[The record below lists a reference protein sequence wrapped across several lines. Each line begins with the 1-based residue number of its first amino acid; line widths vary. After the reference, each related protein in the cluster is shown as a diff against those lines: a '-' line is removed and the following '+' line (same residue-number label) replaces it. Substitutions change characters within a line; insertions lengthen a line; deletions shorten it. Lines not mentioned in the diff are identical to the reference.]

1 MQFRIADT
9 FTASLQ
15 KLDGQSQK
23 AAKTTA
29 FDLQLNPT
37 HPSMKLHRVERA
49 KDHSFWSVRVSRDIR
64 LIVHKTASSLLLCYV
79 DHHDKAY
86 RWAER
91 RRIETHPNTGA
102 AQIVEV
108 HETFEQMT
116 VPRYM
121 PADEQLG
128 SNAPLF
134 KAVAD
139 DDLLTYGVPASSLAD
154 VRAIRDEDSL
164 FQLIDHLPAE
174 ASEALIELA
183 TGGTPASRE
192 LTADRSTDPFEHPD
206 AQRRFRTVSDRDEL
220 AVALDY
226 PWDKWTIF
234 LHPAQK
240 TLVERDFNGPARVS
254 GSAGTG
260 KTIVALHRAVV
271 LARRDASAR
280 VLLTTF
286 NDTLANAL
294 RAKLRRLIAHQPKLA
309 ERIEVAAIDTVAWTL
324 YEKHVSPPAIA
335 EASTIREILT
345 HAAHELGADQ
355 FSNHFLETEW
365 RDIVDAWQLTTWDDY
380 RNIQRR
386 GRQTRLPESR
396 RQELWAVCEKA
407 RKALHQRGLMTMA
420 MLYARLAQQLE
431 TRRHPLY
438 DHIVVDEAQDI
449 SVPQLTFLAAMASD
463 APNSLFFA
471 GDLGQRIFQ
480 TPFSWASLGV
490 PIRGRSTTLKIN
502 YRTSQQIR
510 ASADRLLDPEM
521 ADVDGNRESRA
532 GTISLFEGPTPML
545 QSFDE
550 PADEIAFV
558 ADWLRERAVEAE
570 RPGEIAVI
578 VRSETEIERGREAI
592 EAADLTPAILD
603 QKLDAPDNAVALG
616 TMHLAKGL
624 EFRALAIMA
633 CDDEVVPSPT
643 RLATAS
649 DAAALDEIYATER
662 HLLYVA
668 MTRARDALLVTGIE
682 PISEFIE
689 DLGDPG

>member
-15 KLDGQSQK
+15 KLDGRAQK

-29 FDLQLNPT
+29 FDLQMNPA
-37 HPSMKLHRVERA
+37 HPSMKLHKLAHA
-49 KDHSFWSVRVSRDIR
+49 KDDSFWSVRVSRDIR
-64 LIVHKTASSLLLCYV
+64 LIVHKTTSSLLLCYV

-86 RWAER
+86 QWAER

-108 HETFEQMT
+108 QETFEQVT
-116 VPRYM
+116 VPRYV

-134 KAVAD
+134 EAVAD
-139 DDLLTYGVPASSLAD
+139 DDLLTYGVPASWLAD

-192 LTADRSTDPFEHPD
+192 LTSDRPADPFDHPD

-271 LARRDASAR
+271 LARRDTSAR

-294 RAKLRRLIAHQPKLA
+294 RAKLHRLVAHQPRLA
-309 ERIEVAAIDTVAWTL
+309 ERIEVSAIDTVARKL
-324 YEKHVSPPAIA
+324 YEKHVGPPSIA
-335 EASTIREILT
+335 DTSTIREVLT
-345 HAAHELGADQ
+345 QAAHKLGADR
-355 FSNHFLETEW
+355 FSSHFLETEW
-365 RDIVDAWQLTTWDDY
+365 RDVVDAWQLASWDDY
-380 RNIQRR
+380 RNVQRR

-396 RQELWAVCEKA
+396 RQELWAVFEK
-407 RKALHQRGLMTMA
+407 
-420 MLYARLAQQLE
+420 
-431 TRRHPLY
+431 
-438 DHIVVDEAQDI
+438 EA
-449 SVPQLTFLAAMASD
+449 
-463 APNSLFFA
+463 
-471 GDLGQRIFQ
+471 
-480 TPFSWASLGV
+480 
-490 PIRGRSTTLKIN
+490 
-502 YRTSQQIR
+502 
-510 ASADRLLDPEM
+510 
-521 ADVDGNRESRA
+521 
-532 GTISLFEGPTPML
+532 
-545 QSFDE
+545 
-550 PADEIAFV
+550 
-558 ADWLRERAVEAE
+558 
-570 RPGEIAVI
+570 
-578 VRSETEIERGREAI
+578 
-592 EAADLTPAILD
+592 
-603 QKLDAPDNAVALG
+603 
-616 TMHLAKGL
+616 
-624 EFRALAIMA
+624 
-633 CDDEVVPSPT
+633 
-643 RLATAS
+643 
-649 DAAALDEIYATER
+649 
-662 HLLYVA
+662 
-668 MTRARDALLVTGIE
+668 LVT
-682 PISEFIE
+682 
-689 DLGDPG
+689 